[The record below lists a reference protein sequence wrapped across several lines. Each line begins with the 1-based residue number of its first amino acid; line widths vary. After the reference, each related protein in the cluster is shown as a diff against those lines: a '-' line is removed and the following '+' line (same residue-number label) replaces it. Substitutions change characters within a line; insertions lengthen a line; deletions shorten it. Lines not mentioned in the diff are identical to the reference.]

1 MPYAMSLIWNEVSY
15 HILITSTS
23 PVFICL
29 PLNRRCEHDAE
40 RHERQRRGQLRR
52 LFLEGQREGQGEGER
67 GVLSDSQRSDKE
79 VDTCTA
85 ADSRQKAEDSRQ
97 RLSDAL
103 SERIAAKKRW
113 YRPQSDHTTAGR
125 TY

>member
-1 MPYAMSLIWNEVSY
+1 MPHAMSFIWNEVSY
-15 HILITSTS
+15 HILTTSTS

-29 PLNRRCEHDAE
+29 TLNRRCEHDAE
-40 RHERQRRGQLRR
+40 RHEWQRRGQLRR

-85 ADSRQKAEDSRQ
+85 ADIRRMIGAFRRTLGENSSEKA
-97 RLSDAL
+97 LV
-103 SERIAAKKRW
+103 
-113 YRPQSDHTTAGR
+113 
-125 TY
+125 

>member
-1 MPYAMSLIWNEVSY
+1 MPHAMSFIWNAVSY
-15 HILITSTS
+15 HILTTSTS

-52 LFLEGQREGQGEGER
+52 LFLKGQRAGQGEGER

-79 VDTCTA
+79 VETCTA
-85 ADSRQKAEDSRQ
+85 
-97 RLSDAL
+97 SDAL

-113 YRPQSDHTTAGR
+113 YKQQSDHTTAGR

>member
-1 MPYAMSLIWNEVSY
+1 MPHAMSFIWNEVSY
-15 HILITSTS
+15 HILTTSTS

-85 ADSRQKAEDSRQ
+85 ADIRRMTGAFRRTLGENS
-97 RLSDAL
+97 
-103 SERIAAKKRW
+103 SE
-113 YRPQSDHTTAGR
+113 
-125 TY
+125 